1 MSLRTLFLSCLCL
14 CAAPSLCLYLID
26 SIRFL
31 CYPRSLYVDAHVH
44 DLVSVQVCQV
54 CTCVC
59 VCVFGFPTTSH
70 LKAFECIWRHL
81 RTAAL
86 PSFEFMS
93 VALSHFLLSEHS
105 ELSDT
110 STTPRQD
117 RQGMSISLFPE
128 SALHSTHS
136 KGLDPWYPW
145 YWEIDQP
152 RCIRFICSGSVGMGP
167 IGCIAVVGSI
177 P

>member
-14 CAAPSLCLYLID
+14 CAVPSLCLYLID

-44 DLVSVQVCQV
+44 GLVSVQVCQV
-54 CTCVC
+54 CTWVCTCVC
-59 VCVFGFPTTSH
+59 VCVRLSNNI
-70 LKAFECIWRHL
+70 AFECIWRHL

-93 VALSHFLLSEHS
+93 VALSHFLLSE
-105 ELSDT
+105 LSDT

-128 SALHSTHS
+128 SELHSTHS

-152 RCIRFICSGSVGMGP
+152 RCIRFICSGSVGMGH